1 MHCPI
6 EPEGE
11 FHYYDKVEQSDL
23 VPTISTLLGWT
34 IPRNNIGVILRSG
47 FSLWKGNNLS
57 LHCSME
63 MNEIGWRR

>member
-11 FHYYDKVEQSDL
+11 FHYYDTIEQSDL

-34 IPRNNIGVILRSG
+34 IPQNNIGVILRSV
-47 FSLWKGNNLS
+47 FSHWKGNILS

-63 MNEIGWRR
+63 MNEIGWQR